1 MARLHKRYGKRRKRS
16 GPQAPRPNPP
26 LMEDL
31 VNWVAPG
38 FAGFAA
44 ARFVTRI
51 ATTQVSKWKPGLG
64 KHAGALAAAGSF
76 VAAWYLGGRVK
87 ATSAYH
93 TPITVGAAIA
103 GIQSLVQ
110 LYVPMLGWMVSDAT
124 PELAAATSTAA
135 LTPDAASLAVANLDL
150 KPVDDDPNEFVYT
163 DAFDPGRY
171 GPPASSGGPA
181 SPNDDTG
188 TDVSDLQIDDAIGQ
202 NQNLGVFT
210 N

>member
-1 MARLHKRYGKRRKRS
+1 MARLHRRYGKRRKRS
-16 GPQAPRPNPP
+16 VASAPRPNPP

-38 FAGFAA
+38 FAGFAVS
-44 ARFVTRI
+44 RFATRL
-51 ATTQVSKWKPGLG
+51 ATTQVAKWKPELG

-76 VAAWYLGGRVK
+76 LAAWYLGSRVK
-87 ATSAYH
+87 VTSAYH

-103 GIQSLVQ
+103 GLQSLVQ
-110 LYVPMLGWMVSDAT
+110 IYFPALGWMVADAT
-124 PELAAATSTAA
+124 PELAATSTAA

-150 KPVDDDPNEFVYT
+150 KPTDDDPNEFMYT

-171 GPPASSGGPA
+171 GAPATSGPA
-181 SPNDDTG
+181 ASNDDTSG
-188 TDVSDLQIDDAIGQ
+188 ADIADLQIDDAIGQ